1 MCVCVCVCVCVFS
14 SLSKGS
20 DMVIVV
26 FEKIIDYCMEGDLKE
41 R

>member
-1 MCVCVCVCVCVFS
+1 MVFLFCFVLFFS

-20 DMVIVV
+20 DVVIVV
-26 FEKIIDYCMEGDLKE
+26 FEKIIDYCMEGDLKV